1 MFTER
6 CKLMMSSV
14 DHIRFRSVAVFCGAS
29 DGDLPVF
36 RAAALELGRGLA
48 AQGHRL
54 VYGGGR
60 IGLMG
65 AVADGVLEGG
75 GEVLG
80 VIPDFLR
87 RREVAHSAATLIE
100 VTDTMHQRKQR
111 MADEADAF
119 VTFPGGLGTLDETF
133 EILTWRQ
140 LGLHQKPIFIADI
153 AGSGRKLLELIRDVV
168 DLGFAKPE
176 IHGFYETVTSVPAL
190 LARLRG

>member
-1 MFTER
+1 MNLAT
-6 CKLMMSSV
+6 
-14 DHIRFRSVAVFCGAS
+14 DHNRISSVAVFCGS
-29 DGDLPVF
+29 SNGYHPMF
-36 RAAALELGRGLA
+36 HAAALELGRGLA
-48 AQGHRL
+48 GQGQRL

-65 AVADGVLEGG
+65 AVADGVLEAG
-75 GEVLG
+75 GEVFG

-87 RREVAHSAATLIE
+87 QREGEHRAATLIE

-119 VTFPGGLGTLDETF
+119 VTFAGGLGTLDETF

-153 AGSGRKLLELIRDVV
+153 AGSSHKLLELINNVV
-168 DLGFAKPE
+168 DLGFAHPE
-176 IHGFYETVTSVPAL
+176 IHGFYETFASVPDL
-190 LARLRG
+190 LRRLREAR